1 MVDFCQQDVQTAQSK
16 LDHIRC
22 VCLVGDRG
30 HGKSTLVD
38 LLRPRSVRATE
49 EAEALRYP
57 SLSATSEV
65 SPTVQL
71 EVQTL
76 LFPGKELERRIGTCE
91 NSMTEIS
98 GKQATERD
106 RESKKRAI
114 LQIRKQKSVWKED
127 AKEPDI
133 LSRRQSADKT
143 QKVLTQPLS
152 PTKQKTLELEVQSV
166 VRAHR
171 VIRALKNKK
180 SLKESRSEGPKP
192 KPQFLLTL
200 GTPVLLRTPSSIHN
214 SGPVS
219 ACLDMR
225 VNRLRL
231 QGKRESLNEQAGL
244 QADLDQLSNA
254 LAEPLL
260 CYFIDTPGQSSL
272 LGEAQAALRLADSVL
287 LVVNPVEGLSLHGE
301 ALLRRA
307 AAERLQVAMVLSH
320 FDSCLDG
327 RYDAKQ
333 LEDAMHSVV
342 DQANTVLATAGDEVT
357 RGEARIRPELG
368 DLVFGS
374 TTQGWMISL
383 PLLARNFKDRYGL
396 KTTALSRR
404 LWCAGRRAGVQDTV
418 DPEEGEPLLRQLV
431 LEPLLQLC
439 AAFRRQDWELAR
451 SMLEGLRLPALGYGE
466 KYLAYHSLLTKIMK
480 RLADGDA
487 SQVMCQLLAHRLPSP
502 RQAQAAGRAQHLF
515 LGTPEGEA
523 AHALSSCSPQGP
535 LILAVA
541 RRIPAATSK
550 GRCYVLGR
558 VFCGSA
564 GRCQR
569 VRCTES
575 DGMGNKGTGS
585 ASIEQLAMPLSCFAE
600 PLEMVPAGNLVL
612 VTGPDHLIF
621 KSGTLLDES
630 LPSDSGLATA
640 PQLRPLVR
648 VSVRPKHAEDLPK
661 LVAALRQLSSCDPA
675 ARCRAEEWGEHVI
688 SGLGELHLSTCVK
701 ELAAEL
707 ADEEVEL
714 VYDKPEY
721 VTSRIGLGDW
731 SYGVEYK
738 ETVRFAGATSEI
750 LAPSFRC
757 SAQASSLDEELCQEL
772 DEGGLLVRARAR
784 QRALMLADRYNWA
797 LEESQNLWA
806 CGPADGCGANIFVR
820 GDSDLREAAGAAMVG
835 ACRWASA
842 EGAICEEPLRGIRF
856 NLGFTSPP
864 GQGSN
869 QDHADATIAPS
880 FRWARDCSAL
890 ARRVLLA
897 SALDVAA
904 EPGLQEPW
912 SLAEV
917 MLPAMAPEKVAHLW
931 GLLCGVRGLAFE
943 AGCDPD
949 EEGRREQ
956 KWCFQLPTL
965 ELVALEPRLN
975 EVLGGSVV
983 IKDCF
988 LRWVTLPGSFLGED
1002 SKSSYLKS
1010 VVLGLRRWRQ
1020 LNPAIPGQEDI
1031 LASTL

>member
-1 MVDFCQQDVQTAQSK
+1 M
-16 LDHIRC
+16 
-22 VCLVGDRG
+22 
-30 HGKSTLVD
+30 D
-38 LLRPRSVRATE
+38 LLRPRSLKATE
-49 EAEALRYP
+49 ESEALRHP

-76 LFPGKELERRIGTCE
+76 LFPGKE
-91 NSMTEIS
+91 
-98 GKQATERD
+98 
-106 RESKKRAI
+106 
-114 LQIRKQKSVWKED
+114 D

-133 LSRRQSADKT
+133 LGRRQSADKV

-180 SLKESRSEGPKP
+180 SLKEKAEGAKRAASGTSSGPGRVRSSQLHGGEGSAGLSALARASRIFKKSLDGK
-192 KPQFLLTL
+192 FL
-200 GTPVLLRTPSSIHN
+200 GTRTTTLPKGI
-214 SGPVS
+214 G
-219 ACLDMR
+219 
-225 VNRLRL
+225 LRL
-231 QGKRESLNEQAGL
+231 QADAEDESQT
-244 QADLDQLSNA
+244 DLDQLGNT

-307 AAERLQVAMVLSH
+307 AAERLQVALVLSH

-333 LEDAMHSVV
+333 LEDAMHAVV
-342 DQANTVLATAGDEVT
+342 DQANTVLAMAGDEVT

-404 LWCAGRRAGVQDTV
+404 LWCAGRQAAAQDTV
-418 DPEEGEPLLRQLV
+418 DSEEEEEPLLRQLV

-466 KYLAYHSLLTKIMK
+466 KYLAYHSLVTKIMK

-487 SQVMCQLLAHRLPSP
+487 SQVMCQLLAYRLPSP
-502 RQAQAAGRAQHLF
+502 RQAQGAGRAQHLF

-523 AHALSSCSPQGP
+523 ATALCSCSPQGP

-541 RRIPAATSK
+541 RRIPAAAVK
-550 GRCYVLGR
+550 GRSYALGR
-558 VFCGSA
+558 VFCGCAS
-564 GRCQR
+564 RCQR
-569 VRCTES
+569 VKCTES
-575 DGMGNKGTGS
+575 DGMGTKGIGS
-585 ASIEQLAMPLSCFAE
+585 ATIEQLAMPLSCFAE

-630 LPSDSGLATA
+630 LPSDSGLAMA

-648 VSVRPKHAEDLPK
+648 VSVRPKRAEDLPR
-661 LVAALRQLSSCDPA
+661 LVAALRQLSASDPA

-688 SGLGELHLSTCVK
+688 SGLGELHLSTCIREV
-701 ELAAEL
+701 AAEL
-707 ADEEVEL
+707 AEEVEL

-721 VTSRIGLGDW
+721 VTSRRGLGDC

-738 ETVRFAGATSEI
+738 ETVRAAGATSEI

-757 SAQASSLDEELCQEL
+757 SAEALSLEEELCQEL
-772 DEGGLLVRARAR
+772 DEGGPLVRARAR

-797 LEESQNLWA
+797 LEDSQNLWA

-820 GDSDLREAAGAAMVG
+820 GDSDLREAAAGAAMVG

-856 NLGFTSPP
+856 NLGFTSSP

-869 QDHADATIAPS
+869 QDPGNATVTPS
-880 FRWARDCSAL
+880 FRWARDCSSL

-917 MLPAMAPEKVAHLW
+917 MLPAMPPEKVAHLW
-931 GLLCGVRGLAFE
+931 GLLCGVRGLVFE
-943 AGCDPD
+943 ADCDPD

-956 KWCFQLPTL
+956 KWRFELPTL

-975 EVLGGSVV
+975 EVLGSSVV

-1031 LASTL
+1031 LAATL

>member
-16 LDHIRC
+16 LDQIRC

-38 LLRPRSVRATE
+38 LLRPRSLRATE
-49 EAEALRYP
+49 ESEALRYP
-57 SLSATSEV
+57 SLSTSEV

-76 LFPGKELERRIGTCE
+76 LFAG
-91 NSMTEIS
+91 
-98 GKQATERD
+98 
-106 RESKKRAI
+106 
-114 LQIRKQKSVWKED
+114 KED

-133 LSRRQSADKT
+133 LGRRQSADKT

-180 SLKESRSEGPKP
+180 SLKESRTEARNSV
-192 KPQFLLTL
+192 
-200 GTPVLLRTPSSIHN
+200 GTAVLLRPGGQALEHHRGRAEFAARNYMAVRFNCKRILQVDRMQLFHGRKS
-214 SGPVS
+214 
-219 ACLDMR
+219 LDGKFLGTR
-225 VNRLRL
+225 TTTLPKGIGLRL
-231 QGKRESLNEQAGL
+231 QADAEDESQT
-244 QADLDQLSNA
+244 DLDQLSNT

-307 AAERLQVAMVLSH
+307 AGERLQVALVLSH

-342 DQANTVLATAGDEVT
+342 DQANAVLATAGDEVT
-357 RGEARIRPELG
+357 RGEARVAPLQIPSIRPELG

-396 KTTALSRR
+396 KTTVLSRR
-404 LWCAGRRAGVQDTV
+404 LWCAGRRAGVQAR
-418 DPEEGEPLLRQLV
+418 GAWARMEPLLRQLV

-466 KYLAYHSLLTKIMK
+466 KYLAYHSLVTKIMK

-502 RQAQAAGRAQHLF
+502 RQAQGAGRAQHLF

-523 AHALSSCSPQGP
+523 ATALCNCSPQGP

-541 RRIPAATSK
+541 RRIPAATVK
-550 GRCYVLGR
+550 GRSYMLGR
-558 VFCGSA
+558 VFCGCAS
-564 GRCQR
+564 RCQR

-575 DGMGNKGTGS
+575 DGMGTKGLGS
-585 ASIEQLAMPLSCFAE
+585 ATIEQLAMPLSCFAE
-600 PLEMVPAGNLVL
+600 PVEMVPAGNLVL

-621 KSGTLLDES
+621 KTGTLLDES
-630 LPSDSGLATA
+630 LPSDSGLAMA

-648 VSVRPKHAEDLPK
+648 VSVRPKRAEDLPK
-661 LVAALRQLSSCDPA
+661 LVRALRQLSACDPA

-688 SGLGELHLSTCVK
+688 SGLGELHLSTCIR

-707 ADEEVEL
+707 AEEVEL

-721 VTSRIGLGDW
+721 VTSRRGLGDW

-738 ETVRFAGATSEI
+738 ETVRAAGATSEI

-757 SAQASSLDEELCQEL
+757 SAEALSLEEELCQEL
-772 DEGGLLVRARAR
+772 DEGGPLVRARAR

-797 LEESQNLWA
+797 FEDSQNLWA

-869 QDHADATIAPS
+869 QDPANASVAAS

-897 SALDVAA
+897 SALDMAA

-931 GLLCGVRGLAFE
+931 GLLCGVRGLVFE
-943 AGCDPD
+943 AHCDPD

-956 KWCFQLPTL
+956 KWCFELPTL

-1020 LNPAIPGQEDI
+1020 LSPAIPGQEDI